1 MFWKN
6 WIAAAVLLVAV
17 PAAAQVRPALLNPN
31 TATEA
36 QLGSMPHFNA
46 PLAQAVIAKRP
57 FAAPTDLDKVL
68 AGSLN
73 ETQRQQL
80 YTRLFVPLNLNTATA
95 DDIMLI
101 PGMSR
106 RMMGEFRE
114 YRPYRSIG
122 QFRHE
127 IGKYVNK
134 DEVARLERYGFV
146 PEK

>member
-36 QLGSMPHFNA
+36 QLVSMPHLNA
-46 PLAQAVIAKRP
+46 QIAQAVIAKRP

-80 YTRLFVPLNLNTATA
+80 YTRLFVPLNLNTATMP
-95 DDIMLI
+95 DIMLI
-101 PGMSR
+101 PGMSA
-106 RMMGEFRE
+106 RMADEFRE
-114 YRPYRSIG
+114 YKPYKSIG
-122 QFRHE
+122 QFRYE
-127 IGKYVNK
+127 IGKYVSK
-134 DEVARLERYGFV
+134 IEVARLEQYVFV
-146 PEK
+146 PAR